1 MDETCDWDEEQ
12 GGAEKDKEDS
22 SSEDSE
28 AAKSEGN
35 ENMEEDND
43 DEVGE
48 SVSQVTEDI
57 HDAIKLKQ
65 KKKKVDPYKV
75 FEQLQLTLEEVLY
88 SMCLYIVPLNVSS

>member
-28 AAKSEGN
+28 AANSEGN

-43 DEVGE
+43 DEVG
-48 SVSQVTEDI
+48 VSQVTEDI